1 MRKAISKRLS
11 ASRKARPRVGS
22 TAGVSTI
29 LTGSTPKCRR
39 VGGPGTKLGRK
50 VQGRGCQGLRYRQI
64 RAEHRKMD
72 VDARSPGAP
81 RGLSQFGN
89 FRDFRRSICTGSQ
102 KLVNSPR
109 VQRCLDKAAYCR
121 EMAAVATDCTAKAA
135 FEDAA
140 CCWRELATLLE
151 WLDQG

>member
-1 MRKAISKRLS
+1 MRRNRS
-11 ASRKARPRVGS
+11 
-22 TAGVSTI
+22 
-29 LTGSTPKCRR
+29 
-39 VGGPGTKLGRK
+39 VGGLAGRELNWVAK
-50 VQGRGCQGLRYRQI
+50 DKDAAAKACAIGKSALNTGKWMWTPEVQ
-64 RAEHRKMD
+64 
-72 VDARSPGAP
+72 ARHEEAV
-81 RGLSQFGN
+81 SQFGN
-89 FRDFRRSICTGSQ
+89 LRDFRRSICTGSQ